1 METKCQRC
9 GLVFAD
15 NYQFVN
21 KYNKRIYCNTCVN
34 LLSQRDKMILKLE
47 ELKTKLIKSASN
59 YQECLLKI
67 NKKIKELQR

>member
-1 METKCQRC
+1 
-9 GLVFAD
+9 
-15 NYQFVN
+15 
-21 KYNKRIYCNTCVN
+21 
-34 LLSQRDKMILKLE
+34 MILKLE